1 MFFTALSRC
10 PMRCKSGRTYVR
22 HKIFKMDR
30 PKPKSEKSE
39 TLFARQII
47 SKNQVN
53 RINICTGMN
62 ERFSKVLTTFCKE
75 VRENSQY
82 NFCEKTLGSLRI
94 TKYNIFTQKVK
105 IF

>member
-1 MFFTALSRC
+1 
-10 PMRCKSGRTYVR
+10 
-22 HKIFKMDR
+22 
-30 PKPKSEKSE
+30 
-39 TLFARQII
+39 
-47 SKNQVN
+47 
-53 RINICTGMN
+53 MN

-94 TKYNIFTQKVK
+94 TKYNIFAQKVK

>member
-1 MFFTALSRC
+1 
-10 PMRCKSGRTYVR
+10 
-22 HKIFKMDR
+22 MDR